1 MRNIDFF
8 FFFRTYQKTRN
19 ETLGIWIVD
28 TLIDCLNEEKCQ
40 FKFKGLDF
48 ETDLVKSYSNIRKKM
63 SESYTTGKFRV
74 ISVEEIVATLS
85 TKEFAY

>member
-1 MRNIDFF
+1 MVK
-8 FFFRTYQKTRN
+8 TKTRN

-28 TLIDCLNEEKCQ
+28 TLIVCLNEEKCQ

-48 ETDLVKSYSNIRKKM
+48 EMDLVKLHSNIGKTM
-63 SESYTTGKFRV
+63 SESYTTGKFGV
-74 ISVEEIVATLS
+74 ISVEEIAATLS